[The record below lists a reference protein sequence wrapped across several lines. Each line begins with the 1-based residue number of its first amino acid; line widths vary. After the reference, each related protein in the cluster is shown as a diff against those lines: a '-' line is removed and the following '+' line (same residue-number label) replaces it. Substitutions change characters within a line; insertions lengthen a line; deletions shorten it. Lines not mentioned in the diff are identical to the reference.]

1 MMINIDS
8 RFKHLF
14 SISDL
19 RLWRLLHLEAASF
32 SAPDVCISND
42 SNNDHHCAA
51 CIASEHWLLWTLE
64 YRSILET
71 NVYGEVEE
79 SGTRAQLYSLRK
91 ILDMN
96 AISIVFQP
104 IGTNQQDQRRLYAKH
119 SKRING
125 FSGHRFEQAPGEGG
139 GQGSLACCSPWGHK
153 ESGTIEHLNN
163 INKRINIR

>member
-8 RFKHLF
+8 WFKHLF

-32 SAPDVCISND
+32 SASDVCIPND
-42 SNNDHHCAA
+42 SNNDHHCVA
-51 CIASEHWLLWTLE
+51 CISREHWLLWTLE
-64 YRSILET
+64 YRSVLET

-104 IGTNQQDQRRLYAKH
+104 IGTNQQDIYPEEVVCKALKKYQWIQWTQVWASSRRWWGTGKPGVLQSMGTQRVR
-119 SKRING
+119 NDWTP
-125 FSGHRFEQAPGEGG
+125 EQH
-139 GQGSLACCSPWGHK
+139 Q
-153 ESGTIEHLNN
+153 
-163 INKRINIR
+163 